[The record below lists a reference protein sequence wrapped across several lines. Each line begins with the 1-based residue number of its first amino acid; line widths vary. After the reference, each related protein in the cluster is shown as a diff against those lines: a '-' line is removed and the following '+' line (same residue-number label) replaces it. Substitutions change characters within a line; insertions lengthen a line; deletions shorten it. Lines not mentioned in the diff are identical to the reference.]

1 MTNSLKELS
10 IIIPIYNGSNYINN
24 HINNIIELNNNID
37 YEIILINDNSLD
49 DSKLV
54 CENIINSNSNIDI
67 TLINNDENIG
77 VAESRN
83 KGLEIAKGKYIT
95 FVDQDDK
102 LTKGYLSFI
111 NILNNDDTIDFLYS
125 NYSISSN
132 NNINNVS
139 MNQTNKECKKEEII
153 KLERFL
159 FNPYTFPINDNYS
172 IKSSI
177 WNCIFRSSFIKK
189 NDLRF
194 FRYTSYED
202 DWLFLIESLKHSN
215 KIYLSKDYYYCWI
228 IHNNNES
235 NYNKYIKDYFNKSIK
250 LLEYAI
256 GTLKETGLNDEELK
270 DYIYQSN
277 KTILLWNFYNECEN
291 NANLHKNNNINQ
303 LINYYHKDIKEF
315 IKISNIV
322 DKTMLILISLKMYN
336 LVKFLQ
342 LNILKRKY
350 V

>member
-1 MTNSLKELS
+1 MTNNPKELS
-10 IIIPIYNGSNYINN
+10 IIIPIYNGSKYINN
-24 HINNIIELNNNID
+24 LINNVVNLNKNID
-37 YEIILINDNSLD
+37 YEIILVNDNSKD
-49 DSKLV
+49 NSKLA
-54 CENIINSNSNIDI
+54 CESIINSNSNINI

-102 LTKGYLSFI
+102 LTKEYSSYI

-132 NNINNVS
+132 NKIENISVNS
-139 MNQTNKECKKEEII
+139 MDKECKKEEII
-153 KLERFL
+153 KLERYL
-159 FNPYTFPINDNYS
+159 FNSNTFPINDNYS
-172 IKSSI
+172 IRSSI
-177 WNCIFRSSFIKK
+177 WNCIFRKSFIDD
-189 NDLRF
+189 NNLRF

-202 DWLFLIESLKHSN
+202 DWLFLIESLKHAN
-215 KIYLSKDYYYCWI
+215 KIYLTKDYYYCWV

-235 NYNKYIKDYFNKSIK
+235 KHNKYINDYFNKSIK

-256 GTLKETGLNDEELK
+256 DSLKQTGLRDEELK
-270 DYIYQSN
+270 DYISQSN
-277 KTILLWNFYNECEN
+277 RTILLWNFYNECEKDTSLHN
-291 NANLHKNNNINQ
+291 NKNINM
-303 LINYYHKDIKEF
+303 LIDYYHHDLKEF
-315 IKISNIV
+315 IKISNVV
-322 DKTMLILISLKMYN
+322 DKTMLTLIMLKMYN